1 MSTLDL
7 QKTKEIVV
15 VQPII
20 NEIMNDKKTVDHE
33 KIQNLLDL
41 FRELKKENLGSNNI
55 KKIITKNI
63 QGLRK
68 KQADLG
74 EEIVLTAEQGKK
86 LALVGGRKKTK
97 KRKRRVFRTG
107 RKKRK
112 SKKSKKF
119 KKSKKAKKSK
129 HSGKTLKKRKTTK
142 NHRRKTAKKGHH

>member
-15 VQPII
+15 VQPLI
-20 NEIMNDKKTVDHE
+20 NEIMNDKKKVDHE
-33 KIQNLLDL
+33 KITDLLDL

-63 QGLRK
+63 QGLRE

-97 KRKRRVFRTG
+97 KHKRRVSRVG
-107 RKKRK
+107 RKKRKTSK
-112 SKKSKKF
+112 SKKSKKI
-119 KKSKKAKKSK
+119 KKSKKSK
-129 HSGKTLKKRKTTK
+129 RTRKTHKKRKTTK
-142 NHRRKTAKKGHH
+142 NRSH